1 MNLMRL
7 RPLFWC
13 FLSGILIVASVPP
26 WGWWPVA
33 FIGIAVLDRLLSG
46 QVAMRRLRRG
56 FLVGLVWA
64 LVGTIWMVDLTPAG
78 WLINA
83 VLHASFMGA
92 ASLLVPA
99 NNGRRLALVGAVTLS
114 EFGRWS
120 WPFGGIPLATLAQG
134 QAAGPL
140 APVVRVAGPLLLVAL
155 VVAIG
160 VALSALFDG
169 RQANKRSALTIGVT
183 SLTLIISGVLASLA
197 PEGHLIDEMKVA
209 IVQGGGPQ
217 RTRATPSGASTVF
230 SNQISA
236 NQLVEEGV
244 DLVLWPENV
253 VNPDPSTNSPLPNR
267 LYPDQASE
275 TLSMEAKRLNAVLI
289 PGWFLQDDSD
299 PKANLNYSTAIDS
312 NGMVIDR
319 YDKVRIVPFG
329 EFVPLRS
336 LIEVFAADLLPA
348 RDVRAGNGP
357 AVLETPVGNLGIS
370 ISWEIFFEHRVR
382 DAIDNGGEI
391 LINPTNGASYWL
403 TVVQTQQV
411 ASSRLRALETGRW
424 VLQAAPTG
432 FSAVINPNGKVIQR
446 TSISEQT
453 VLHATVERR
462 SGLTW
467 ATQVGVWPM
476 IILSFLLILI
486 GHKEPEEKLEPA

>member
-1 MNLMRL
+1 MILLKSRSS
-7 RPLFWC
+7 
-13 FLSGILIVASVPP
+13 FLCVGSGLLVVASMPP
-26 WGWWPVA
+26 WGWWPSA
-33 FIGIAVLDRLLSG
+33 FIGIALLDRLLSG
-46 QVAMRRLRRG
+46 QGAFRRLRRG

-78 WLINA
+78 WAINA
-83 VLHASFMGA
+83 IVHASFMGM
-92 ASLLVPA
+92 ASLIVPA
-99 NNGRRLALVGAVTLS
+99 NSGRRSALVGAITLA
-114 EFGRWS
+114 ELGRWS
-120 WPFGGIPLATLAQG
+120 WPFGGVPLATLAQG

-140 APVVRVAGPLLLVAL
+140 APVVRVAGSLLLVAL

-169 RQANKRSALTIGVT
+169 RQATKRSALVIGIT
-183 SLTLIISGVLASLA
+183 SVALIISGVLAALA
-197 PEGHLIDEMKVA
+197 PEGHLIEEMKVA
-209 IVQGGGPQ
+209 IVQGGGSQ
-217 RTRATPSGASTVF
+217 RTRATPSGASVVF
-230 SNQISA
+230 SNQVAA
-236 NQLVEEGV
+236 NQTVEKGV
-244 DLVLWPENV
+244 DLILWPENV
-253 VNPDPSTNSPLPNR
+253 VNPDPSTTSPLPNR
-267 LYPDQASE
+267 LYSDEAS
-275 TLSMEAKRLNAVLI
+275 TILSMEARRLDAVLV
-289 PGWFLQDDSD
+289 PGWFIQDDSD
-299 PKANLNYSTAIDS
+299 PTANLNYSTAIDS
-312 NGMVIDR
+312 TGEVIDR

-348 RDVRAGNGP
+348 RDVRPGNGP
-357 AVLETPVGNLGIS
+357 AILETPAGNLGIS
-370 ISWEIFFEHRVR
+370 ISWEIFFDHRAR
-382 DAIDNGGEI
+382 DAIKNGGEI

-403 TVVQTQQV
+403 TIVQTQQI

-467 ATQVGVWPM
+467 AAQVGIWPM
-476 IILSFLLILI
+476 AILAVFLILV
-486 GHKEPEEKLEPA
+486 GHKEPEGKSESA

>member
-1 MNLMRL
+1 MRL
-7 RPLFWC
+7 KPMFWC
-13 FLSGILIVASVPP
+13 FLSGVLIVASVPP
-26 WGWWPVA
+26 WGWWPAA

-46 QVAMRRLRRG
+46 QAALRRLRRG

-78 WLINA
+78 WVINA
-83 VLHASFMGA
+83 LVHASFMGV
-92 ASLLVPA
+92 ASLVVPA
-99 NNGRRLALVGAVTLS
+99 NNGRRLALVGAVALA

-169 RQANKRSALTIGVT
+169 RRANKWSALTIGVA
-183 SLTLIISGVLASLA
+183 SFALVLSGVLAALA
-197 PEGHLIDEMKVA
+197 PEGQFVDEMKVA

-230 SNQISA
+230 SNQIEA
-236 NQLVEEGV
+236 NQLVQKDV

-253 VNPDPSTNSPLPNR
+253 VNPDPPTNSPLPNR
-267 LYPDQASE
+267 LYSDQAAE

-299 PKANLNYSTAIDS
+299 QKANLNYSTAIDP

-357 AVLETPVGNLGIS
+357 AVLKTPVGNLGIS

-382 DAIDNGGEI
+382 DAIENGGEI

-467 ATQVGVWPM
+467 ATQVGIWPM

-486 GHKEPEEKLEPA
+486 GHKEPEEEPDPA

>member
-1 MNLMRL
+1 
-7 RPLFWC
+7 
-13 FLSGILIVASVPP
+13 
-26 WGWWPVA
+26 
-33 FIGIAVLDRLLSG
+33 
-46 QVAMRRLRRG
+46 
-56 FLVGLVWA
+56 
-64 LVGTIWMVDLTPAG
+64 MVDLTPAG

-83 VLHASFMGA
+83 VVHASFMGT

-99 NNGRRLALVGAVTLS
+99 NNGRRLALVGAVTLA

-134 QAAGPL
+134 QAASPL

-169 RQANKRSALTIGVT
+169 RRANKWSALTIGVA
-183 SLTLIISGVLASLA
+183 SLALVISGVLAALA
-197 PEGHLIDEMKVA
+197 PEGQFVDEMKVA

-230 SNQISA
+230 SNQIEA

-253 VNPDPSTNSPLPNR
+253 VNPDPPTNSPLPNR

-357 AVLETPVGNLGIS
+357 AVLKTPVGNLGIS

-382 DAIDNGGEI
+382 DAIKNGGEI

-403 TVVQTQQV
+403 TVVQTQQI

-467 ATQVGVWPM
+467 ATQVGIWPM

-486 GHKEPEEKLEPA
+486 GHKEPEGKSKPA

>member
-1 MNLMRL
+1 M
-7 RPLFWC
+7 
-13 FLSGILIVASVPP
+13 
-26 WGWWPVA
+26 
-33 FIGIAVLDRLLSG
+33 
-46 QVAMRRLRRG
+46 
-56 FLVGLVWA
+56 A
-64 LVGTIWMVDLTPAG
+64 LV
-78 WLINA
+78 
-83 VLHASFMGA
+83 
-92 ASLLVPA
+92 
-99 NNGRRLALVGAVTLS
+99 
-114 EFGRWS
+114 
-120 WPFGGIPLATLAQG
+120 
-134 QAAGPL
+134 
-140 APVVRVAGPLLLVAL
+140 
-155 VVAIG
+155 
-160 VALSALFDG
+160 
-169 RQANKRSALTIGVT
+169 
-183 SLTLIISGVLASLA
+183 ISGVLAALA

-230 SNQISA
+230 SNQIEA
-236 NQLVEEGV
+236 NQLVERGV

-253 VNPDPSTNSPLPNR
+253 INPDPPTNSPLPNR

-289 PGWFLQDDSD
+289 PGWFLQDNSD

-357 AVLETPVGNLGIS
+357 AVLKTPVGNLGIS

-382 DAIDNGGEI
+382 DAINNGGEI

>member
-1 MNLMRL
+1 MKI
-7 RPLFWC
+7 RPLLWC
-13 FLSGILIVASVPP
+13 VLSGILIVASVPP
-26 WGWWPVA
+26 WGWWPTA
-33 FIGIAVLDRLLSG
+33 FIGVAVLDKLLSG
-46 QVAMRRLRRG
+46 QVASRRFRRG

-78 WLINA
+78 WVINA
-83 VLHASFMGA
+83 IVHSSFMGV

-99 NNGRRLALVGAVTLS
+99 NKGRRLALVGTITLA

-160 VALSALFDG
+160 IALSALTDG
-169 RQANKRSALTIGVT
+169 RKATNWSAFTIGIT
-183 SLTLIISGVLASLA
+183 SLSLIISGVLAALA
-197 PEGHLIDEMKVA
+197 PEGNLIEEMKVA

-230 SNQISA
+230 SNQINA
-236 NQLVEEGV
+236 NQAVEEDI
-244 DLVLWPENV
+244 DLVVWPENV
-253 VNPDPSTNSPLPNR
+253 VNPDPPTTSPLSNR
-267 LYPDQASE
+267 LYSDQASE
-275 TLSMEAKRLNAVLI
+275 ALSAEAKRLNTVLI
-289 PGWFLQDDSD
+289 PGWFIQDDSD
-299 PKANLNYSTAIDS
+299 PTANLNFSTAINSD
-312 NGMVIDR
+312 GTVIDR

-336 LIEVFAADLLPA
+336 LIEVFAADLLPT
-348 RDVRAGNGP
+348 RDVRPGNGP
-357 AVLETPVGNLGIS
+357 AILKTPVGDLGIS
-370 ISWEIFFEHRVR
+370 ISWEIFFEHRTREAV
-382 DAIDNGGEI
+382 NSGGEI

-403 TVVQTQQV
+403 TVVQTQQI

-432 FSAVINPNGKVIQR
+432 FRAVINPNGKVIQR
-446 TSISEQT
+446 TAISEQA
-453 VLHATVERR
+453 VIHSTVERR
-462 SGLTW
+462 NGLTW
-467 ATQVGVWPM
+467 ATQIGVWPM
-476 IILSFLLILI
+476 VILAALLVLI
-486 GHKEPEEKLEPA
+486 GHRKPEE